1 MSGGAPRERTGRG
14 ASLPPAFVTY
24 GWCRTAYTVVR
35 SLGSKGVDVH
45 VGDASGSAMARF
57 SRFARS
63 FTRLPDFF
71 AEPDA
76 YLEAL
81 AAAIRRTGARVLF
94 PCHEDVELVIHGRDR
109 LPADIMLAVPPLE
122 RWRTAEDKLLCARHA
137 ELAGCPT
144 PATHQ
149 VNSLDELQ
157 TLGRELAYPLVIK
170 TRIGNSA
177 KGVRI
182 ARSYDELQTRFTDL
196 VQSFGLT
203 EDRLPVLQA
212 YVDGPKVGVLGV
224 YDRGKHVS
232 SIVFDI
238 VRSKGA
244 ANFGTSTFR
253 ITIDDPITQRNATAL
268 MESLDWHGVV
278 DMDWLRGP
286 DGVARLIDVNGRLG
300 GATALTMV
308 AGMDLPHA
316 WYRVATG
323 TADGRATPTRVGAK
337 ARWILGDT
345 LGLLDSAR
353 QGRFGECA
361 TGLRPHLRCGYDD
374 LVWHDPVPFF
384 AQGVDYLRKFAAA
397 GGSSNPI
404 TKGMIR

>member
-1 MSGGAPRERTGRG
+1 M
-14 ASLPPAFVTY
+14 ASSPTPARPSAFVTY

-35 SLGSKGVDVH
+35 SLGSKGVEVH
-45 VGDASGSAMARF
+45 VGDASSSAMARY

-71 AEPDA
+71 AEPEA
-76 YLEAL
+76 YLDAL
-81 AAAIRRTGARVLF
+81 ADALLRTGARALF
-94 PCHEDVELVIHGRDR
+94 PCHEDVELVIRGRDR
-109 LPADIMLAVPPLE
+109 LPSDVLVALPPLD
-122 RWRTAEDKLLCARHA
+122 RWGTAEDKLLSARHA
-137 ELAGCPT
+137 ERVGCPS
-144 PATHQ
+144 PATYE
-149 VNSLDELQ
+149 VRSMDELRQ
-157 TLGRELAYPLVIK
+157 LGHELAYPLVIK

-182 ARSYDELQTRFTDL
+182 ARTFEELEARFTELVRAFDL
-196 VQSFGLT
+196 A
-203 EDRLPVLQA
+203 EDRLPVLQEH
-212 YVDGPKVGVLGV
+212 VSGPKLGVLGV
-224 YDRGKHVS
+224 YDRGRHVS
-232 SIVFDI
+232 SIVFHI

-253 ITIDDPITQRNATAL
+253 VTIDDPQTKRNAITM

-300 GATALTMV
+300 GATALTMA
-308 AGMDLPHA
+308 AGMDLPYA
-316 WYRVATG
+316 WYRVATDTVEG
-323 TADGRATPTRVGAK
+323 SEPATRFGAK

-353 QGRFGECA
+353 QGRVRECA
-361 TGLRPHLRCGYDD
+361 SVLRPHLRCGHDD
-374 LVWHDPVPFF
+374 LVWHDPVPFV

>member
-1 MSGGAPRERTGRG
+1 MSGTKPGPRASGRR
-14 ASLPPAFVTY
+14 SLPSAFVTY

-45 VGDASGSAMARF
+45 VGDSSGSAMARF

-76 YLEAL
+76 YLDVL
-81 AAAIRRTGARVLF
+81 AAALRRTGAQVLL
-94 PCHEDVELVIHGRDR
+94 PCHEDVEVVIRGRDR
-109 LPADIMLAVPPLE
+109 LPDEILLAVPPLAH
-122 RWRTAEDKLLCARHA
+122 WATAEDKLLCARQA
-137 ELAGCPT
+137 ERAGCPVPT
-144 PATHQ
+144 THQ
-149 VNSLDELQ
+149 VGSFDELRA
-157 TLGRELAYPLVIK
+157 LGRELNYPMVIK

-182 ARSYDELQTRFTDL
+182 ARSYEDMLTRFTDL
-196 VQSFGLT
+196 VRTFALPD
-203 EDRLPVLQA
+203 DRLPVLQA
-212 YVDGPKVGVLGV
+212 FVDGSKLGVLGV
-224 YDRGKHVS
+224 YDRGRHVS

-238 VRSKGA
+238 LRSKGA

-253 ITIDDPITQRNATAL
+253 VTIDDPVTKQHAIRM
-268 MESLDWHGVV
+268 MESLKWHGVV

-286 DGVARLIDVNGRLG
+286 DGVAQLIDVNGRLG
-300 GATALTMV
+300 GATALTM
-308 AGMDLPHA
+308 ASGMDLPYT
-316 WYRVATG
+316 WYLVATG
-323 TADGRATPTRVGAK
+323 AADGTAAPTRIGAK
-337 ARWILGDT
+337 ARWILGDS

-353 QGRFGECA
+353 QGRILECLA
-361 TGLRPHLRCGYDD
+361 GLRPHLRCAHDD
-374 LVWHDPVPFF
+374 LVWHDPIPFV
-384 AQGVDYLRKFAAA
+384 AQGFDYLRKFVAA

>member
-1 MSGGAPRERTGRG
+1 MSRTLHTAGGRARQ
-14 ASLPPAFVTY
+14 ALPSAFVTY

-35 SLGSKGVDVH
+35 SLGSKGVEVH
-45 VGDASGSAMARF
+45 VGDSSGSAMARF

-63 FTRLPDFF
+63 FTHLPDFF

-76 YLEAL
+76 YLDALAEAL
-81 AAAIRRTGARVLF
+81 RRTGAQVLL
-94 PCHEDVELVIHGRDR
+94 PCHEDVELVIRGRDR
-109 LPADIMLAVPPLE
+109 LPNEVMVAVPPLD
-122 RWRTAEDKLLCARHA
+122 RWGAAEDKLLCAQHA
-137 ELAGCPT
+137 QRTGCPVPT
-144 PATHQ
+144 TYH
-149 VNSLDELQ
+149 VRSTEELRA
-157 TLGRELAYPLVIK
+157 LAREVAYPVVIK

-182 ARSYDELQTRFTDL
+182 ARSHDELLERFADL
-196 VQSFGLT
+196 VRTFALP

-212 YVDGPKVGVLGV
+212 FVDGPKLGVLGV

-253 ITIDDPITQRNATAL
+253 VTIDDPVTIRNATAM
-268 MESLDWHGVV
+268 MESLEWHGVV

-286 DGVARLIDVNGRLG
+286 DGVAQLIDVNGRLG
-300 GATALTMV
+300 GATALTMA
-308 AGMDLPHA
+308 AGMDLPYT
-316 WYRVATG
+316 WYQVATG
-323 TADGRATPTRVGAK
+323 TAKPAAIPTRVGAM
-337 ARWILGDT
+337 ARWILGDS
-345 LGLLDSAR
+345 LGLIDSAR
-353 QGRFGECA
+353 QGRLRELA
-361 TGLRPHLRCGYDD
+361 EGLRPHLRCTHDD
-374 LVWHDPVPFF
+374 LIWHDPMPFF
-384 AQGVDYLRKFAAA
+384 AQAVDYFRKFAAA